1 MTSVLLSLI
10 GSGNFEITEGQYAIT
25 QGNIKVNEAPQ
36 MTPVKQPEIIG
47 GTKMLDEDFYKEMRL
62 RGYYHHGLFRA
73 VVEGTSSEFGF
84 QGKIK
89 WNNDWTT
96 FIDCL
101 MQFQVL
107 GRDIRQLVLPT
118 KFRKL
123 VINPELHLKAV
134 SESENGIIESV
145 SCPYMKIMQAG
156 GIEIHDFEGNAVG
169 RRGAIVDPVLE
180 VQTFLPHFPATPLLS
195 KIDAAKVCVQLLLEN
210 TPTSRIISVEID
222 SNDDKESLS
231 EFIFLGL
238 SDLPTI
244 TSDMNY
250 LSTKTLDLDNVTVQD
265 SDLSDFQNANFIVK
279 SQCLDDE
286 EFLRKAKA
294 SLAEGGF
301 IISREPRDKE
311 LPIKVPSTLQLIATV
326 STEDELLF
334 LLQIMKDD
342 FKMPENVI
350 KITDKIDEWL
360 EPLQDALTKGSV
372 LAYSQNDQLSGI
384 LGLVN
389 CIRREQPNLQCV
401 FIDDPT
407 APPFDPNN
415 SFYQLQL
422 RLGLTNNVYK
432 NNQWGS
438 HRHLRLKHVTET
450 KPHTDHAYANVQI
463 NGDMSSLAWFNGP
476 YNVNNICKRP
486 DCIRVQY
493 SATNFRDVMQATGKI
508 SFDFLN
514 RLQLQ
519 CVLGFE
525 YSGVMNNGKRVFGFG
540 IAGSFATY
548 YDPTD
553 VILWHCPESLT
564 LQEAATIPLVYSTV
578 YLAFFSEVHIQRGQ
592 SILIHAGSG
601 GVGIAALHVAFHYG
615 LEVFTTVSTQE
626 KRNFLLNRFPLLKPE
641 NIGNSRDTSFEDMIM
656 IRTKGRGVDYVL
668 NSLAQE
674 KLLASIRCVAEDGTF
689 LEIGKFDIMN
699 KTNIDMGFCA
709 KRINI
714 KTVFLQATEGN
725 VRMQDEIFE
734 RISTD
739 LAKGVIQPLPSTVFE
754 ANEIQQAFRFLAS
767 GKHIGKVLVKMR
779 EHEDSLESYPITVLP
794 RVFCNTRS
802 SYIIIGGLGGF
813 GLELADWLFLR
824 GCKKLVLSSSR
835 GITNGYQESRI
846 K

>member
-1 MTSVLLSLI
+1 MK
-10 GSGNFEITEGQYAIT
+10 GSGNFEITEGQSAIA
-25 QGNIKVNEAPQ
+25 QGNIKVNETPE
-36 MTPVKQPEIIG
+36 MTPVKPPEITS
-47 GTKMLDEDFYKEMRL
+47 GTKLLDEDFYKEMRL

-101 MQFQVL
+101 MQFKVL
-107 GRDIRQLVLPT
+107 ERDIRQLVLPT

-123 VINPELHLKAV
+123 IINPEVHLKAV
-134 SESENGIIESV
+134 SESTDGIVESV
-145 SCPYMKIMQAG
+145 SCPYMRILQAG
-156 GIEIHDFEGNAVG
+156 GVEIHDFEGSAVG
-169 RRGAIVDPVLE
+169 RRGATVDPVLE
-180 VQTFLPHFPATPLLS
+180 VQTFLPHFPATPLLE
-195 KIDAAKVCVQLLLEN
+195 KVDAAKFCVQLLLEN

-222 SNDDKESLS
+222 SNDGKESLS
-231 EFIFLGL
+231 EFIFHGL

-250 LSTKTLDLDNVTVQD
+250 LSTKKLDLDNVTVQD

-279 SQCLDDE
+279 SQCLGDDG
-286 EFLRKAKA
+286 FLQKAKS
-294 SLAEGGF
+294 SLADGGF
-301 IISREPRDKE
+301 IISREPQDRK
-311 LPIKVPSTLQLIATV
+311 LPIIVPPALQLIATV
-326 STEDELLF
+326 STKDELLF
-334 LLQIMKDD
+334 LLQFIKED
-342 FKMPENVI
+342 FKMPESVI
-350 KITDKIDEWL
+350 RITDKIEEWL
-360 EPLQDALTKGSV
+360 EPLKSALSKGSV
-372 LAYSQNDQLSGI
+372 LAFSQNDQLSGI

-407 APPFDPNN
+407 APQFDPNN
-415 SFYQLQL
+415 PFYQLQL
-422 RLGLTNNVYK
+422 QLGLANNVYK

-438 HRHLRLKHVTET
+438 YRHLRLKHVIET
-450 KPHTDHAYANVQI
+450 KARTDHTYANVQI
-463 NGDMSSLAWFNGP
+463 NGDMSSLAWFDGP
-476 YNVNNICKRP
+476 YNANGVHKNPN
-486 DCIRVQY
+486 CIRIQY
-493 SATNFRDVMQATGKI
+493 SAINFRDVMQATGKI

-514 RLQLQ
+514 ILQLQ

-525 YSGVMNNGKRVFGFG
+525 YSGVMNNGRRVFGFG
-540 IAGSFATY
+540 KAGSFATY

-553 VILWHCPESLT
+553 VILWEVPENLT

-578 YLAFFSEVHIQRGQ
+578 YLAFFSEVKIERGQ

-626 KRNFLLNRFPLLKPE
+626 KRNFLLKRFPLLKPE
-641 NIGNSRDTSFEDMIM
+641 NIGNSRDTSFEDMVM
-656 IRTKGRGVDYVL
+656 VQTKGRGVDYVL

-689 LEIGKFDIMN
+689 IEIGKFDIIN
-699 KTNIDMGFCA
+699 KTKIDMGFCA

-714 KTVFLQATEGN
+714 KTVFLHATEGN
-725 VRMQDEIFE
+725 VRMQDEILTM
-734 RISTD
+734 ISTD
-739 LAKGVIQPLPSTVFE
+739 LANGVIQPLPSTVYE
-754 ANEIQQAFRFLAS
+754 ANDIQQAFRFLAS
-767 GKHIGKVLVKMR
+767 GKHIGKVLVKVR
-779 EHEDSLESYPITVLP
+779 EHEDDLESYPIDVLP
-794 RVFCNTRS
+794 RVFCNLKS
-802 SYIIIGGLGGF
+802 SYIIVGGLGGF